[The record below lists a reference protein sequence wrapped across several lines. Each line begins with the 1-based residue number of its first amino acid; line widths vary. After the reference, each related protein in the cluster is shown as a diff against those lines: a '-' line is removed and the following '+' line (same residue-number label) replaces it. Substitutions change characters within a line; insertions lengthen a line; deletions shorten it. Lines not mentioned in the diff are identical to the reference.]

1 MSLDAWITA
10 AVVALM
16 LTSLALDLMPPA
28 ATVLTATVALLV
40 SGVIDEAQAFSGFSN
55 SAPLSVAA
63 LYVLAYAADKTGLLG
78 PLVNRM
84 LGKEGR
90 ITQTS
95 QARLNAPTAVLSAFI
110 NNTPLVAMLIGQITT
125 WCNQRGVSPSKL
137 LLPVSY
143 AAILGGTLTV
153 IGTSTNLVASGL
165 LQETGEPPIGI
176 FEITK
181 VSGISVLCAMTVLV
195 FIVPRLLPARR
206 AAIEEFAEELREFT
220 LQMEVVKGGP
230 LDGST
235 IAEAGLRNLKGV
247 FLVEIERDGAVLPA
261 VSPSRRLS
269 GGDRLTFAGDSDS
282 VVGFQRTPGLRSAES
297 QHMLEIDS
305 PQHTFF
311 EAVIGADSRLA
322 GRTLAEIG
330 FRGVYQAAVVAVH
343 RAGVRIEGGLGR
355 VELEPGD
362 TLLLLAG
369 PDFRAHSRRSRDF
382 LLVTRLGG
390 PPPSAT
396 RRAPFVGILALAV
409 IGLAAFEVMSI
420 LEAALLAAGA
430 LLATKTLSFSEAG
443 EAIDFSVILLIAAA
457 FGIGEAMQI
466 DGPGR
471 DPRQRPARR
480 LQRLGG
486 FRDHPRP
493 RTRND
498 HADRGDHQQRRRC
511 RRLPDRHGG
520 GCLGRS
526 RSADHGDDDRGSRL
540 ILVPDPDGLPDQH
553 HGLRPRRI
561 QVLRLRSR
569 RPAAQHHRLARGH
582 ADRVAAVLTGPGW
595 PRRTRLATTQLRFEL

>member
-10 AVVALM
+10 AVIGLM
-16 LTSLALDLMPPA
+16 LTSLAMDLMPPA
-28 ATVLTATVALLV
+28 ATVLTATVFLLLV
-40 SGVIDEAQAFSGFSN
+40 GVIDETQALSGFSN

-84 LGKEGR
+84 LGKKGEV
-90 ITQTS
+90 TQTS
-95 QARLNAPTAVLSAFI
+95 QARLNAPTAAISAFI

-181 VSGISVLCAMTVLV
+181 ISGFSVIAGMLVLIFV
-195 FIVPRLLPARR
+195 VPRLLPVRR
-206 AAIEEFAEELREFT
+206 AAIEEFTEEMREFT
-220 LQMEVVKGGP
+220 LQMEVVEGGP

-235 IAEAGLRNLKGV
+235 IADAGLRNLKGV
-247 FLVEIERDGAVLPA
+247 FLVEIERGGVMLPA

-269 GGDRLTFAGDSDS
+269 GGDRLTFAGDSDA

-297 QHMLEIDS
+297 DHMLEIDS

-311 EAVIGADSRLA
+311 EAVIGSDSRLA
-322 GRTLAEIG
+322 GRNLAEIE
-330 FRGVYQAAVVAVH
+330 FRGTYQAAVVGLH
-343 RAGVRIEGGLGR
+343 RAGVRVEGGLGQIR
-355 VELEPGD
+355 LEPGD

-382 LLVTRLGG
+382 LLVTRIGG

-396 RRAPFVGILALAV
+396 RRAPFVGLLALLV

-420 LEAALLAAGA
+420 LEAALIAAGA
-430 LLATKTLSFSEAG
+430 LIATKTISFSEAG

-457 FGIGEAMQI
+457 FGIGEAMQTTGLAETLANGLLDAFSGWGEFGI
-466 DGPGR
+466 I
-471 DPRQRPARR
+471 
-480 LQRLGG
+480 LG
-486 FRDHPRP
+486 
-493 RTRND
+493 
-498 HADRGDHQQRRRC
+498 
-511 RRLPDRHGG
+511 
-520 GCLGRS
+520 
-526 RSADHGDDDRGSRL
+526 
-540 ILVPDPDGLPDQH
+540 LV
-553 HGLRPRRI
+553 
-561 QVLRLRSR
+561 
-569 RPAAQHHRLARGH
+569 
-582 ADRVAAVLTGPGW
+582 
-595 PRRTRLATTQLRFEL
+595 LATTLLTEVITNNAAVVVLFPIAMAVAVSAGLDPRIMAMTIAVVASSSFLTPMGYQTNTMVYGPGGYKFSDYLRAGIPLNIVVAATVTVTAWSMA

>member
-10 AVVALM
+10 TVVVLM
-16 LTSLALDLMPPA
+16 LVSLVLDLMPPA

-40 SGVIDEAQAFSGFSN
+40 TGVIDESQAFSGFSN

-63 LYVLAYAADKTGLLG
+63 LYVLAFAADKTGLLG

-84 LGKEGR
+84 LGKEGKVTR
-90 ITQTS
+90 TS
-95 QARLNAPTAVLSAFI
+95 LARLNAPTAVISAFL

-181 VSGISVLCAMTVLV
+181 VSGLSVLLAMIVLV

-206 AAIEEFAEELREFT
+206 AAIEEFTEDMREFT
-220 LQMEVVKGGP
+220 VQMEVIEDGP

-247 FLVEIERDGAVLPA
+247 FLVEIQRDGVLIPA
-261 VSPSRRLS
+261 VSPSRRLT

-282 VVGFQRTPGLRSAES
+282 VVGFQRTPGLHSAES

-322 GRTLAEIG
+322 GRTLADIG
-330 FRGVYQAAVVAVH
+330 FRGVYQAAVVALH

-369 PDFRAHSRRSRDF
+369 PDFRAHSRRGRDF

-396 RRAPFVGILALAV
+396 RRAPFVGILALLV
-409 IGLAAFEVMSI
+409 VGLAAFEVMSI

-430 LLATKTLSFSEAG
+430 LLATRTLSFSEAG

-457 FGIGEAMQI
+457 FGIGEAMQSTGLAETLASGLLDVFSGWGNFGVI
-466 DGPGR
+466 
-471 DPRQRPARR
+471 
-480 LQRLGG
+480 LG
-486 FRDHPRP
+486 
-493 RTRND
+493 
-498 HADRGDHQQRRRC
+498 
-511 RRLPDRHGG
+511 
-520 GCLGRS
+520 
-526 RSADHGDDDRGSRL
+526 
-540 ILVPDPDGLPDQH
+540 LV
-553 HGLRPRRI
+553 
-561 QVLRLRSR
+561 
-569 RPAAQHHRLARGH
+569 
-582 ADRVAAVLTGPGW
+582 
-595 PRRTRLATTQLRFEL
+595 LATTMLTEVITNNAAIVVVFPIAIAVGVSAGLDPRIMAMTVAVVASSSFLTPMGYQTNTMVYGPGGYRFSDYVRAGLPLNIVVSLSVTFTAWQLA

>member
-10 AVVALM
+10 TVVVLM
-16 LTSLALDLMPPA
+16 LVSLVLDLMPPA

-40 SGVIDEAQAFSGFSN
+40 TGVIDESQAFSGFSN

-84 LGKEGR
+84 LGKEGT
-90 ITQTS
+90 ITRTS
-95 QARLNAPTAVLSAFI
+95 LARLNAPTAVISAFI

-143 AAILGGTLTV
+143 AAILGGTLTA

-181 VSGISVLCAMTVLV
+181 VSGLSVLLAMIVLV

-206 AAIEEFAEELREFT
+206 AAIEEFTEDMREFT
-220 LQMEVVKGGP
+220 VQMEVIEDGP

-247 FLVEIERDGAVLPA
+247 FLVEIQRDGVLIPA
-261 VSPSRRLS
+261 VSPSRRLT

-282 VVGFQRTPGLRSAES
+282 VVGFQRTPGLHSAES

-322 GRTLAEIG
+322 GRTLADIG
-330 FRGVYQAAVVAVH
+330 FRGVYQAAVVALH

-369 PDFRAHSRRSRDF
+369 PDFRAHSRRGRDF

-396 RRAPFVGILALAV
+396 RRAPFVGILALLV
-409 IGLAAFEVMSI
+409 VGLAAFEVMSI

-430 LLATKTLSFSEAG
+430 LLATRTLSFSEAG

-457 FGIGEAMQI
+457 FGIGEAMQSTGLAETLASGLLDVFSGWGNFGI
-466 DGPGR
+466 I
-471 DPRQRPARR
+471 
-480 LQRLGG
+480 LG
-486 FRDHPRP
+486 
-493 RTRND
+493 
-498 HADRGDHQQRRRC
+498 
-511 RRLPDRHGG
+511 
-520 GCLGRS
+520 
-526 RSADHGDDDRGSRL
+526 
-540 ILVPDPDGLPDQH
+540 LV
-553 HGLRPRRI
+553 
-561 QVLRLRSR
+561 
-569 RPAAQHHRLARGH
+569 
-582 ADRVAAVLTGPGW
+582 
-595 PRRTRLATTQLRFEL
+595 LATTMLTEVITNNAAVVVVFPIAIAVGVSAGLDPRIMAMTVAVVASSSFLTPMGYQTNTMVYGPGGYRFSDYVRAGLPLNIVVSLSVTFTAWQLA

>member
-1 MSLDAWITA
+1 MSLEAWITA
-10 AVVALM
+10 GVVVLM
-16 LTSLALDLMPPA
+16 LVSLALDLMPPA
-28 ATVLTATVALLV
+28 ATVLAATVALLV
-40 SGVIDEAQAFSGFSN
+40 TGVIDETQAFSGFSN

-63 LYVLAYAADKTGLLG
+63 LYVLASAADKTGLLG
-78 PLVNRM
+78 PLVSRM

-90 ITQTS
+90 VTQVS
-95 QARLNAPTAVLSAFI
+95 QARLNGPTAVLSAFI

-143 AAILGGTLTV
+143 AAILGGTLTA

-181 VSGISVLCAMTVLV
+181 ISGISVFFAMIVLI
-195 FIVPRLLPARR
+195 FIVPRLLPTRR
-206 AAIEEFAEELREFT
+206 AAIEEFTEEMREFT
-220 LQMEVVKGGP
+220 VQMEVVEDGP

-235 IAEAGLRNLKGV
+235 ISEAGLRNLRGV
-247 FLVEIERDGAVLPA
+247 FLVEIERDGILLPA
-261 VSPSRRLS
+261 VSPGRRLT

-282 VVGFQRTPGLRSAES
+282 VVGFQRTPGLRSAET

-322 GRTLAEIG
+322 GRDLAEIG
-330 FRGVYQAAVVAVH
+330 FRGVYQAAVVALH
-343 RAGVRIEGGLGR
+343 RSGVRIEGGLGR

-369 PDFRAHSRRSRDF
+369 PDFQVHSRRSRDF
-382 LLVTRLGG
+382 LMVTRLGG

-396 RRAPFVGILALAV
+396 RRAPFVGLLALAV

-430 LLATKTLSFSEAG
+430 LLATRTLSFSEAG

-457 FGIGEAMQI
+457 FGIGEAMQSTGLAETLANGLLDVFSGWGDFGI
-466 DGPGR
+466 I
-471 DPRQRPARR
+471 
-480 LQRLGG
+480 LG
-486 FRDHPRP
+486 
-493 RTRND
+493 
-498 HADRGDHQQRRRC
+498 
-511 RRLPDRHGG
+511 
-520 GCLGRS
+520 
-526 RSADHGDDDRGSRL
+526 
-540 ILVPDPDGLPDQH
+540 LV
-553 HGLRPRRI
+553 
-561 QVLRLRSR
+561 
-569 RPAAQHHRLARGH
+569 
-582 ADRVAAVLTGPGW
+582 
-595 PRRTRLATTQLRFEL
+595 LATTMLTEMITNNAAVVVVFPIALAVAVSAGLDPRIMAMTIAVVASSSFLTPMGYQTNTMVYGPGGYRFSDYVRAGLPLNITVAIAVTLTAWQLS

>member
-28 ATVLTATVALLV
+28 ATVLTATVTLLV
-40 SGVIDEAQAFSGFSN
+40 TGVIDEAQAFSGFSN

-90 ITQTS
+90 VTQTS
-95 QARLNAPTAVLSAFI
+95 QARLNGPTAVLSAFI

-181 VSGISVLCAMTVLV
+181 VSGVSVLLAMTVLI
-195 FIVPRLLPARR
+195 FLVPRLLPARR
-206 AAIEEFAEELREFT
+206 AAIEEFADELREFT
-220 LQMEVVKGGP
+220 LQMEVVEGGP

-311 EAVIGADSRLA
+311 EAVIGSDSRLA
-322 GRTLAEIG
+322 GRTLADIG
-330 FRGVYQAAVVAVH
+330 FRGVYQAAVVALH

-396 RRAPFVGILALAV
+396 RRAPFVGMLALAV

-457 FGIGEAMQI
+457 FGIGEAMQSTGLAETLASGLL
-466 DGPGR
+466 DVFSGWG
-471 DPRQRPARR
+471 D
-480 LQRLGG
+480 LGII
-486 FRDHPRP
+486 
-493 RTRND
+493 
-498 HADRGDHQQRRRC
+498 
-511 RRLPDRHGG
+511 
-520 GCLGRS
+520 LG
-526 RSADHGDDDRGSRL
+526 
-540 ILVPDPDGLPDQH
+540 LV
-553 HGLRPRRI
+553 
-561 QVLRLRSR
+561 
-569 RPAAQHHRLARGH
+569 
-582 ADRVAAVLTGPGW
+582 
-595 PRRTRLATTQLRFEL
+595 LATTMLTEIITNNAAVVVVFPIAMAVALSAGLDPRIMAMTIAVVASSSFLTPMGYQTNTMVYGPGGYRFSDYVRAGLPLNITVAIAVTLTAWQLS

>member
-1 MSLDAWITA
+1 MGLDAWITA
-10 AVVALM
+10 AVVVAM
-16 LTSLALDLMPPA
+16 LVSLGLNLLPPA
-28 ATVLTATVALLV
+28 ATVLSATVFLLV
-40 SGVIDEAQAFSGFSN
+40 TGVIDETQAFSGFSN

-84 LGKEGR
+84 LGKEGKV
-90 ITQTS
+90 TKTS
-95 QARLNAPTAVLSAFI
+95 QARLNAPTAAISAFI
-110 NNTPLVAMLIGQITT
+110 NNTPLVAMLIGQVTS

-137 LLPVSY
+137 LLPISY

-165 LQETGEPPIGI
+165 LQETGEAPIGI

-181 VSGISVLCAMTVLV
+181 VSALSVILGMTVLI
-195 FIVPRLLPARR
+195 FLVPRLLPARR
-206 AAIEEFAEELREFT
+206 GAIEEFTEEMREFT
-220 LQMEVVKGGP
+220 LQMEVVEGGP

-247 FLVEIERDGAVLPA
+247 FLVEIERDGALLPA
-261 VSPSRRLS
+261 VSPSRRLT

-311 EAVIGADSRLA
+311 EAVIGADSRLV
-322 GRTLAEIG
+322 GRTLSEIG
-330 FRGVYQAAVVAVH
+330 FRGQYQAAVVALH
-343 RAGVRIEGGLGR
+343 RSGERIEGGLGR
-355 VELEPGD
+355 VELEVGD

-369 PDFRAHSRRSRDF
+369 PDFRAHSRRGRDF

-396 RRAPFVGILALAV
+396 RRAPFVGILALLV
-409 IGLAAFEVMSI
+409 IGLAAFEVLSI

-457 FGIGEAMQI
+457 FGIGEAMQSTGLAETLANGLLDVFSGWGDFGI
-466 DGPGR
+466 I
-471 DPRQRPARR
+471 
-480 LQRLGG
+480 LG
-486 FRDHPRP
+486 
-493 RTRND
+493 
-498 HADRGDHQQRRRC
+498 
-511 RRLPDRHGG
+511 
-520 GCLGRS
+520 
-526 RSADHGDDDRGSRL
+526 
-540 ILVPDPDGLPDQH
+540 V
-553 HGLRPRRI
+553 
-561 QVLRLRSR
+561 V
-569 RPAAQHHRLARGH
+569 
-582 ADRVAAVLTGPGW
+582 
-595 PRRTRLATTQLRFEL
+595 LATTLLTEVITNNAAVVVIFPIALAVATSAGLDPRIMAMTIAVIASSSFLTPIGYQTNTMVYGPGGYKFTDYLRAGIPVNIVVAIAVTFSAWSLA